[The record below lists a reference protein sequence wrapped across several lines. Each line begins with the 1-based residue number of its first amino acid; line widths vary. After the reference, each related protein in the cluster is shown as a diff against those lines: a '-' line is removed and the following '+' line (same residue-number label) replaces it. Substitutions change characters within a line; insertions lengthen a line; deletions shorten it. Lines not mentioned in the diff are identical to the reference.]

1 MAATAAEPRPVAVV
15 QEPLSTRILRVL
27 AKAPLQILLVIVGLF
42 WLVPTIGLFIISL
55 MDPADLASNGW
66 WTFLT
71 KPSELTLDN
80 YRAIFENESITSSL
94 WTTLWIAIGATI
106 LPIFIA
112 ALAGYA
118 FAWLDFPGRDS
129 FFILVIA
136 LLVVPLQMALIPM
149 FSIYNTIP
157 GLSDSV
163 LGIVLFHTAFGL
175 PFAIF
180 LLRNFFIGIPKELL
194 EAARIDGASEIRI
207 FLRLILPLGLPAIA
221 SLAIFQ
227 FLWAWN
233 DLLVALTFGRE
244 TQPITVAIFSQLR
257 QFGAN
262 IELIAPASFV
272 SLVIPLAR
280 LLRLPALLRA
290 GPARRLCQITVTGQ
304 CAIVG
309 GGLAGFVAHATLRKG
324 GLEPAE
330 IAVFGT
336 DPDPAAPWRVRAAAI
351 RQRRMRSES
360 DGHCPPASFPGLAV
374 RAAARRRSVVP
385 LVQSACDRY
394 RPTVGE
400 FLAHVAERPRRE
412 RLGRELPPR
421 PHRARAGG
429 GRRFEVDGH
438 GVFAHVLS
446 RPAIRASPPEELE
459 GDPRVVHAYEPH
471 DYADRVE
478 VVGAGMAAATEWLNA
493 LDGGRLGRLGPAPR
507 ARAPPAQPP
516 PRALHAPRAGRLP
529 PGRAGRARRRAA
541 RAGRALLSGGPRA
554 GTSRSSARR
563 ARGGSRR
570 SRAERGRAGDLR
582 DRVQA
587 GFPARPASGAARRRA
602 RARDRRRLARA
613 LRRLHRPAL
622 TDSTRT
628 LSVAGAPGQWAFP
641 AADTLAGAKYAARRF
656 LRRIQACRTR

>member
-1 MAATAAEPRPVAVV
+1 MAATAAEPRPAAVIE
-15 QEPLSTRILRVL
+15 EPLSAKILRVV
-27 AKAPLQILLVIVGLF
+27 AKAPLQIVLVIIGLF

-94 WTTLWIAIGATI
+94 WTTLWIAIGATV

-157 GLSDSV
+157 GLSDSI

-272 SLVIPLAR
+272 SLAIPLVVFFAFQR
-280 LLRLPALLRA
+280 YFVQGL
-290 GPARRLCQITVTGQ
+290 
-304 CAIVG
+304 
-309 GGLAGFVAHATLRKG
+309 LAG
-324 GLEPAE
+324 
-330 IAVFGT
+330 
-336 DPDPAAPWRVRAAAI
+336 
-351 RQRRMRSES
+351 
-360 DGHCPPASFPGLAV
+360 
-374 RAAARRRSVVP
+374 SV
-385 LVQSACDRY
+385 
-394 RPTVGE
+394 
-400 FLAHVAERPRRE
+400 
-412 RLGRELPPR
+412 
-421 PHRARAGG
+421 
-429 GRRFEVDGH
+429 
-438 GVFAHVLS
+438 
-446 RPAIRASPPEELE
+446 
-459 GDPRVVHAYEPH
+459 
-471 DYADRVE
+471 
-478 VVGAGMAAATEWLNA
+478 
-493 LDGGRLGRLGPAPR
+493 
-507 ARAPPAQPP
+507 
-516 PRALHAPRAGRLP
+516 
-529 PGRAGRARRRAA
+529 
-541 RAGRALLSGGPRA
+541 
-554 GTSRSSARR
+554 
-563 ARGGSRR
+563 
-570 SRAERGRAGDLR
+570 
-582 DRVQA
+582 
-587 GFPARPASGAARRRA
+587 
-602 RARDRRRLARA
+602 
-613 LRRLHRPAL
+613 
-622 TDSTRT
+622 
-628 LSVAGAPGQWAFP
+628 
-641 AADTLAGAKYAARRF
+641 K
-656 LRRIQACRTR
+656 